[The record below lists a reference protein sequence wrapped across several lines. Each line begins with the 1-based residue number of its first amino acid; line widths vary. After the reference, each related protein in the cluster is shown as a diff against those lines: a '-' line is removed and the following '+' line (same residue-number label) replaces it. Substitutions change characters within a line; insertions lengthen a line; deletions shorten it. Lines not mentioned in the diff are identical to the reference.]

1 MPSHA
6 FSKPCL
12 SFTYASKTGAGAFSK
27 LPILTK
33 VTPLAKDVTDLT
45 GLGSKSVVQN
55 RNSYAWGWGQIAKH
69 SKQLRPY
76 RGFVAANSPAKKR
89 QRMGFSY
96 LPQSRQK
103 NLSSGVPESVC
114 VSTYRPRLPVVSTSL
129 SFTTKLWLKSD
140 PQACRQFLQWQR

>member
-33 VTPLAKDVTDLT
+33 VTPLAKGVTDLT
-45 GLGSKSVVQN
+45 GLGSKSVIQN
-55 RNSYAWGWGQIAKH
+55 RNSLRGGWGPIAKH

-89 QRMGFSY
+89 QRMGFTSHS
-96 LPQSRQK
+96 PGRRISRVAFQSP
-103 NLSSGVPESVC
+103 SA
-114 VSTYRPRLPVVSTSL
+114 YRRIGP
-129 SFTTKLWLKSD
+129 D
-140 PQACRQFLQWQR
+140 CRWSQPHYPLRPSCG